1 MNVSGAARVGRVRL
15 ASEYGLVE
23 LGPSRPAAAVA
34 SPFSNSGGK
43 GGGLGSALRG
53 PARELGDA
61 EQLEAGSEHGSL
73 CWRRFRSEEC
83 CRENCFVCL
92 LLVLLIFVESWF
104 WWGGFLG
111 FCFTGKK
118 SSGCFDEH
126 SLDISFFPF
135 FPPQSPPG
143 QVTAAVM
150 AAIDAGY
157 RHFDCAYVYQNENE
171 VGEGIQKKIKEGVVK
186 REDLF
191 VVSKLW
197 CTFHEKSLVK
207 GACQKTLASL
217 KLDYLDLYLIHW
229 PVGFKAGEDLFP
241 ADDKGM
247 SIPGNTDLLQTWEA
261 MEELVD
267 AGLAKAVG
275 ISNFNHEQIER
286 ILNKPGLK
294 YKPAN
299 NQVECH
305 PYLTQE
311 KLINYCQ
318 SKGISVTA
326 YSPLGSPDRPWAKP
340 EDPSL
345 LDDPKIKEIA
355 AKHNKTAAQVLIR
368 FHIQRNVIVIPKS
381 VTPQR
386 IVENFKVF
394 DFELTKE
401 EMATILS
408 FNRNWRACAMSMSQN
423 HKEYPFNAE
432 Y

>member
-1 MNVSGAARVGRVRL
+1 MATYVQLNTTAKMP
-15 ASEYGLVE
+15 LV
-23 LGPSRPAAAVA
+23 
-34 SPFSNSGGK
+34 
-43 GGGLGSALRG
+43 GLGT
-53 PARELGDA
+53 
-61 EQLEAGSEHGSL
+61 
-73 CWRRFRSEEC
+73 W
-83 CRENCFVCL
+83 
-92 LLVLLIFVESWF
+92 
-104 WWGGFLG
+104 
-111 FCFTGKK
+111 
-118 SSGCFDEH
+118 
-126 SLDISFFPF
+126 
-135 FPPQSPPG
+135 QSPPG
-143 QVTAAVM
+143 KATAAVM

-171 VGEGIQKKIKEGVVK
+171 VGEGIQQKTKEGTVK

-191 VVSKLW
+191 IVSKLW
-197 CTFHEKSLVK
+197 CTFYEKHLVK
-207 GACQKTLASL
+207 KACQKSLSYL
-217 KLDYLDLYLIHW
+217 KLDYLDLYLMHW
-229 PVGFKAGEDLFP
+229 PIGFKAGDELFP
-241 ADDKGM
+241 KDDKGM
-247 SIPGNTDLLQTWEA
+247 ALSSNVDILDTWEA

-267 AGLAKAVG
+267 AGLVRAIG
-275 ISNFNHEQIER
+275 ISNFNCEQIER

-299 NQVECH
+299 IQIECH

-318 SKGISVTA
+318 SKGIAVTA

-355 AKHNKTAAQVLIR
+355 AKHNRTPAQVLLR
-368 FHIQRNVIVIPKS
+368 FQIQRNVIVIPKS

-386 IVENFKVF
+386 IMENFKVF

-408 FNRNWRACAMSMSQN
+408 FNRNWRICAMSIARN
-423 HKEYPFNAE
+423 HKDYPFHAE

>member
-1 MNVSGAARVGRVRL
+1 MATYVQLNTSAKMP
-15 ASEYGLVE
+15 LV
-23 LGPSRPAAAVA
+23 
-34 SPFSNSGGK
+34 
-43 GGGLGSALRG
+43 GLGTWKS
-53 PARELGDA
+53 PA
-61 EQLEAGSEHGSL
+61 
-73 CWRRFRSEEC
+73 
-83 CRENCFVCL
+83 
-92 LLVLLIFVESWF
+92 
-104 WWGGFLG
+104 
-111 FCFTGKK
+111 
-118 SSGCFDEH
+118 
-126 SLDISFFPF
+126 
-135 FPPQSPPG
+135 G
-143 QVTAAVM
+143 QVKAAVM

-157 RHFDCAYVYQNENE
+157 RHLDCAYAYMNEE
-171 VGEGIQKKIKEGVVK
+171 EIGEGIQQKIKEGVVK

-197 CTFHEKSLVK
+197 STFHEKPLVK
-207 GACQKTLASL
+207 GACQKTLADL
-217 KLDYLDLYLIHW
+217 KLDYLDLYLMHW
-229 PVGFKAGEDLFP
+229 PLGFKAGEELFP

-247 SIPGNTDLLQTWEA
+247 AIPSNTDFLDTWEA

-267 AGLAKAVG
+267 CGLVKAIG

-286 ILNKPGLK
+286 ILTKPGLK
-294 YKPAN
+294 YKPAT

-311 KLINYCQ
+311 KLIKYCH

-355 AKHNKTAAQVLIR
+355 AKHNKTPAQVLIR

-386 IVENFKVF
+386 IVENFQVF

-408 FNRNWRACAMSMSQN
+408 FNRNWRACEMMMCKT
-423 HKEYPFNAE
+423 HKGYPFNAE